1 MTIVKI
7 GIIAVVGVILCAIVK
22 SNTPAYSTLIGAGIV
37 IIILIS
43 IVPDVKQLLSAIDSI
58 QLTDEFS
65 TKGIG
70 VMLKV
75 FSILLVG
82 SVCSDICRDNGEGA
96 VAGVVELSA
105 KLTAI
110 ACALPVLT
118 AVVSLAT
125 SFLRGP

>member
-1 MTIVKI
+1 MSIIKI
-7 GIIAVVGVILCAIVK
+7 GLIAVVGVILCAIVK
-22 SNTPAYSTLIGAGIV
+22 SHTPAYSTLIGAGIV
-37 IIILIS
+37 IVILIG
-43 IVPDVKQLLSAIDSI
+43 VAPDIKQLISVINSI

-96 VAGVVELSA
+96 VAGVVEISA

-125 SFLRGP
+125 SFLKN

>member
-1 MTIVKI
+1 MSIIKI
-7 GIIAVVGVILCAIVK
+7 GLIAIVGVILCAIVK
-22 SNTPAYSTLIGAGIV
+22 SHTPAYSTLIGAGIV
-37 IIILIS
+37 IIILIG
-43 IVPDVKQLLSAIDSI
+43 VAPDIKQLISVINSI

-96 VAGVVELSA
+96 VAGVVEISA

-125 SFLRGP
+125 SFLKN

>member
-7 GIIAVVGVILCAIVK
+7 GLVAVVGVILSAIIK
-22 SNTPAYSTLIGAGIV
+22 SHTPAYGMLIGGCVVVVIV
-37 IIILIS
+37 VTVI
-43 IVPDVKQLLSAIDSI
+43 PDVKLLLSAINSI
-58 QLTDEFS
+58 HLTEEVS

-96 VAGVVELSA
+96 VAGVVELSS

-125 SFLRGP
+125 SFLRN

>member
-7 GIIAVVGVILCAIVK
+7 GLIAVVGVILCVVVK
-22 SNTPAYSTLIGAGIV
+22 NHSPAHGTLIGTG
-37 IIILIS
+37 IILVIVFS
-43 IVPDVKQLLSAIDSI
+43 LVPDVKLLLSSI
-58 QLTDEFS
+58 ESINLTDEFS
-65 TKGIG
+65 TRGVG

-96 VAGVVELSA
+96 VAGVVELSS
-105 KLTAI
+105 KLTAV

-118 AVVSLAT
+118 AVIGIAT
-125 SFLRGP
+125 SFLKN

>member
-1 MTIVKI
+1 MTIIKI
-7 GIIAVVGVILCAIVK
+7 CVIAVVGIILGAIIK
-22 SNTPAYSTLIGAGIV
+22 NNTPAYSTLISAGIV
-37 IIILIS
+37 IIIFIS
-43 IVPDVKQLLSAIDSI
+43 IIPDVKQLLSAVDSI
-58 QLTDEFS
+58 QMTDDFS

-96 VAGVVELSA
+96 VAGVVELSS